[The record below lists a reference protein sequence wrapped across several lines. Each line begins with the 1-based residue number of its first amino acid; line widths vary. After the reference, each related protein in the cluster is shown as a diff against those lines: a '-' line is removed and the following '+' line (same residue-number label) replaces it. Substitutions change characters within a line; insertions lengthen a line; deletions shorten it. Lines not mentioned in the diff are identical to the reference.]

1 MCPTVMFGC
10 IVVKKT
16 CTDISPFSLVKM
28 SLPTWC
34 LLHPIVHTLD
44 IFFSFF
50 INCTKR
56 FLFNLGNII

>member
-28 SLPTWC
+28 SLPVF
-34 LLHPIVHTLD
+34 IASNSS
-44 IFFSFF
+44 FS
-50 INCTKR
+50 
-56 FLFNLGNII
+56 

>member
-10 IVVKKT
+10 IVGKNT

-34 LLHPIVHTLD
+34 LSHPIVHTLD
-44 IFFSFF
+44 IFFF
-50 INCTKR
+50 IFHQLYKA
-56 FLFNLGNII
+56 IPV